1 MREDKRLIERVFQAS
16 SGRLTAY
23 LAARF
28 GDVALAEDAL
38 SAAFA
43 AALRLWPDTGVPTS
57 PEAWLYQVARR
68 AILDTLRRRKTAA
81 AYAADP
87 VAQRPEAEDAP
98 GFVFPDERLKLL
110 FVCAHP
116 AIAADLHIALMLN
129 TVLGVEA
136 HRIAHAFVIS
146 PATMSQRLTRA
157 KAKIREARI
166 PFVIPDAEDMP
177 PRLHSVL
184 QAIYAGFGI
193 GWDEARTRMGAED
206 LTQECLLLARL
217 VAELMPQ
224 APEALGC
231 LALLLYS
238 DARHKSRT
246 RDGAYV
252 PLSEQDA
259 TLWDA
264 DQMREAGQV
273 LQRAARFQ
281 HSGPFQLMA
290 AIQSAHIEARLTG
303 RDYSEGVAHLYA
315 GLRHIAPGL
324 GVEVAFAMAL
334 GNAQGPEFGLRQ
346 LDLIDPVQTASYQPY
361 WATRADLLRR
371 TGRMTEAASAYDLA
385 IGLSGD
391 SAVRQYLIGRRAG
404 LGAGGAHA

>member
-1 MREDKRLIERVFQAS
+1 MPQGHRVIERVFHES

-23 LAARF
+23 LATRF

-38 SAAFA
+38 SAAFT
-43 AALRLWPDTGVPTS
+43 AALKAWPERGVPTS
-57 PEAWLYQVARR
+57 PEAWLYQAAKRF
-68 AILDTLRRRKTAA
+68 ILDTLRRRKTAT
-81 AYAADP
+81 AYADDP

-116 AIAADLHIALMLN
+116 AIADDLHIALMLN

-217 VAELMPQ
+217 MAQLMPQ

-238 DARHKSRT
+238 HARQKSRT

-252 PLSEQDA
+252 PLSEQDVA
-259 TLWDA
+259 LWDA
-264 DQMREAGQV
+264 DQMREAGRI
-273 LQRAARFQ
+273 LQRAARLRQ
-281 HSGPFQLMA
+281 SGPFQLMA
-290 AIQSAHIEARLTG
+290 AIQSAHIEARLTSH
-303 RDYSEGVAHLYA
+303 DYSEGVAQLYA
-315 GLRHIAPGL
+315 GLRHIASSL

-334 GNAQGPEFGLRQ
+334 GKAQGSEVGLQQ
-346 LDLIDPVQTASYQPY
+346 LDRIDTAQIGSYQPY
-361 WATRADLLRR
+361 WATRADLLRQA
-371 TGRMTEAASAYDLA
+371 GQVAEANSAYDLA
-385 IGLSGD
+385 IGLSND
-391 SAVRQYLIGRRAG
+391 SAVRQYLIERKAA
-404 LGAGGAHA
+404 LTN